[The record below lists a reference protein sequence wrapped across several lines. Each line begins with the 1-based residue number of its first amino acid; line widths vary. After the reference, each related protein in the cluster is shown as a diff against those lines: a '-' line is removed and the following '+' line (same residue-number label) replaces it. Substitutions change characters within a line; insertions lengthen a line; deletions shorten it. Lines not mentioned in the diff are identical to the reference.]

1 MDKSTMIASIA
12 AEIRK
17 YIAATGMSQNKTA
30 EKFGISAAA
39 MSNIMNGIEENLAEK
54 TLRELAAKLNIRPN
68 TWEILKTPQMQT
80 IHNVCNEAKEF
91 SRFLAI
97 VSETGQ
103 GKTTA
108 LTVYERQNPNTYY
121 VLCDVLMTQAS
132 FLKSIA
138 KSMGIVQQGSKADL
152 LERITSKLKSQ
163 EKPLLIL
170 DDCGKVADRI
180 YQMLQLIYDQCKG
193 SVGIIIAGVPYMQK
207 YIKGKKE
214 RDSFCFPE
222 LFRRIAYW
230 KKINGIDG
238 NTIAEIAIMHGIND
252 PDCIK
257 FLKKYVENIG
267 NLEEWITNAKRN
279 AKDNPITL
287 EILTRASNINA

>member
-1 MDKSTMIASIA
+1 MEKSTMIEAIA

-17 YIAATGMSQNKTA
+17 YITATGMSQNKTA

-54 TLRELAAKLNIRPN
+54 TLRELASKLNIRPN

-80 IHNVCNEAKEF
+80 MHNVCNEAKDF

-121 VLCDVLMTQAS
+121 ILCDVLMTQAS
-132 FLKSIA
+132 FLKSIT
-138 KSMGIVQQGSKADL
+138 KSMGIVQQGTKGEL
-152 LERITSKLKSQ
+152 LERITSMLKKQ
-163 EKPLLIL
+163 DKPLLIL
-170 DDCGKVADRI
+170 DDCGKVADKI

-193 SVGIIIAGVPYMQK
+193 SLGIIIAGVPYMQK

-230 KKINGIDG
+230 KKINSIDG
-238 NTIAEIAIMHGIND
+238 NTIAEIAKMHAIND

-267 NLEEWITNAKRN
+267 NLEEWITNAKRT
-279 AKDNPITL
+279 AKENPITL
-287 EILTRASNINA
+287 EILSRASNINA